1 MTSFF
6 FTPGSSVHFGGSR
19 SLQPNSQLEFCVR
32 KAQAAGCSIHVGCAA
47 GADAQVIYAALAAV
61 KADYL
66 AETWLNVFAVGGNS
80 GGWPYPRLSPPPWI
94 IRAISCVRLWAG
106 GCPSLP
112 LRARLI
118 RRSLAALAGCSCS
131 VFFLSGPS
139 SHGSLTVAAHAVK
152 SGMPVFVFCPVQP
165 DPLTSPSPAGSW
177 QPAELYGL
185 SCWRWSPAAVQ
196 PKLF

>member
-1 MTSFF
+1 MTD
-6 FTPGSSVHFGGSR
+6 FTFIPGSSVHFGGSR
-19 SLQPNSQLEFCVR
+19 SLQPLAQLEFCVR
-32 KAQAAGCSIHVGCAA
+32 RALAAGCSVHVGCAA
-47 GADAQVIYAALAAV
+47 GADAQVIYASLAAG
-61 KADYL
+61 AGSDRL
-66 AETWLNVFAVGGNS
+66 DVFAVGGAS
-80 GGWPYPRLSPPPWI
+80 GGWPYPRLSPPPWVLL
-94 IRAISCVRLWAG
+94 AVSCVRLWAG
-106 GCPSLP
+106 GGPSLP

-152 SGMPVFVFCPVQP
+152 SMPVFVFCPVQP
-165 DPLTSPSPAGSW
+165 DPLGSPAPAGSW

-185 SCWRWSPAAVQ
+185 SCWRWQPAAVLQ